1 MLIEGMD
8 TEGAAEG
15 GTKGRQKMLQGLFVD
30 PSLCPLPNCGCLWGK
45 MQSFSMSIKTYIVF
59 SGIYNA
65 HLDRY

>member
-1 MLIEGMD
+1 MQLKEAPKEEKNVARI
-8 TEGAAEG
+8 
-15 GTKGRQKMLQGLFVD
+15 VD
-30 PSLCPLPNCGCLWGK
+30 PSLCTLPNCGCIWGK